1 MSDDIPDQRAAVVAI
16 VLFGAIVGLI
26 VSDLIADYAEGAGW
40 GHLAVELV
48 VLIAAALSAGL
59 LWVQLRRSRSDL
71 AAARAQA
78 AQWREENRML
88 LQGLGAAIDRQF
100 RRWQLTRAEAEI
112 GLLLLKG
119 LSHKEI
125 ATVRRTSERTI
136 REQAPAMY
144 RKSGLAG
151 RASLA
156 AFFLEDLLLPESAD
170 AGLRAGENGR

>member
-48 VLIAAALSAGL
+48 VLIAAALGAGL

-125 ATVRRTSERTI
+125 ATGR
-136 REQAPAMY
+136 QAD
-144 RKSGLAG
+144 RVGAG
-151 RASLA
+151 RG
-156 AFFLEDLLLPESAD
+156 D
-170 AGLRAGENGR
+170 RI

>member
-1 MSDDIPDQRAAVVAI
+1 MSDDVPDQRAAVVAI

-48 VLIAAALSAGL
+48 VLIAAALGAGL

-78 AQWREENRML
+78 AQWRKENRML

-100 RRWQLTRAEAEI
+100 RLAAHAGGGRDRTPAAERAESQ
-112 GLLLLKG
+112 GDR
-119 LSHKEI
+119 H
-125 ATVRRTSERTI
+125 R
-136 REQAPAMY
+136 PA
-144 RKSGLAG
+144 G
-151 RASLA
+151 
-156 AFFLEDLLLPESAD
+156 
-170 AGLRAGENGR
+170 